1 MKKILFAITGMG
13 GGGSERVVSVWASQ
27 LAERGYDVGIFTYAR
42 KEGEYAVD
50 PRVTR
55 LTMTENIKDY
65 LAMSYVKRYRL
76 MRKIIKE
83 FAPDAV
89 LGFLPRMQIWM
100 AATTVGL
107 NVKRIDTV
115 RNSPWHF
122 YNGAITKQ
130 LWKLCFK
137 TGDLTILQSEDQKPF
152 FSKSVQ
158 KKCVIV
164 PNPLNEAYEK
174 EGKTEFAEKATRFVA
189 AGRLS
194 KQKNFPLLIKAF
206 AKACESHSDIT
217 LDIYGKGDDAY
228 VAELQALIEE
238 LGVNERVRLCGRSDN
253 MHGELMAHDAFLMSS
268 DFEGMPNALAEA
280 MAVGLVCIS
289 TDCKTGPRDLIQD
302 GKNGFLVPVG
312 DVDAMAERIKTVADM
327 APTEIERFGVEARRY
342 VTKLCG
348 RENSLKKL
356 IEAIEKQS

>member
-1 MKKILFAITGMG
+1 MKKILFAITGLG

-42 KEGEYAVD
+42 KAGEYEVS
-50 PRVTR
+50 PKVQR

-65 LAMSYVKRYRL
+65 LAMSYPKRYRL
-76 MRKIIKE
+76 MREKVKV
-83 FAPDAV
+83 FAPDV
-89 LGFLPRMQIWM
+89 VIGFLPRMQVWL
-100 AATTVGL
+100 AAVTVGL
-107 NVKRIDTV
+107 GVKRIDTV

-122 YNGAITKQ
+122 YNGVMTKQ
-130 LWKLCFK
+130 LWKLCFR

-152 FSKSVQ
+152 FSKAVQ

-174 EGKTEFAEKATRFVA
+174 EGKTEFSEKATRFVA

-206 AKACESHSDIT
+206 AKACEVHPDIT
-217 LDIYGKGDDAY
+217 LDIYGKGTDAY
-228 VAELQALIEE
+228 TSELQALIDA
-238 LGVNERVRLCGRSDN
+238 LGVSDRVRLCGRTDN
-253 MHGELMAHDAFLMSS
+253 MHGELMEHDAFVMSS

-280 MAVGLVCIS
+280 MATSLVCIS
-289 TDCKTGPRDLIQD
+289 TDCKTGPRDLIKD
-302 GKNGFLVPVG
+302 GENGFLVPTG
-312 DVDAMAERIKTVADM
+312 DVDAMAERIKAVAELDAEAIKGM
-327 APTEIERFGVEARRY
+327 GAAARRY
-342 VTKLCG
+342 VTELCG

-356 IEAIEKQS
+356 IQAIEE